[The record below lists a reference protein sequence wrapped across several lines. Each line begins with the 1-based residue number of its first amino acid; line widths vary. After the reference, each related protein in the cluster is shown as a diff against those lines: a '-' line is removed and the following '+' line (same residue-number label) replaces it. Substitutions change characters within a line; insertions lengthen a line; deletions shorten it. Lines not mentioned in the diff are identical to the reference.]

1 MITIKNNN
9 NDGDDDTRRTWIT
22 RIAVNHQNQAATPV
36 PLLTQRMVNLHR
48 QHITWWNFWEGWRQR
63 RWRLCA
69 AGLSGG
75 GGGGCAGLER
85 NGHRAPA
92 KQQAPPP
99 LLTQYVLHLQR
110 IRNWWLLGG
119 WAAAARRWQRRV
131 ADDNWAWG
139 SGAVGSE
146 ENGRRAP
153 TKHQARRLY

>member
-1 MITIKNNN
+1 M
-9 NDGDDDTRRTWIT
+9 T
-22 RIAVNHQNQAATPV
+22 RIAVNHQNQAATLV
-36 PLLTQRMVNLHR
+36 PLLTQRDGEPPPNISR
-48 QHITWWNFWEGWRQR
+48 GGIFWEGWRPR

-69 AGLSGG
+69 AGLSC

-92 KQQAPPP
+92 KQKAPPP
-99 LLTQYVLHLQR
+99 LLTQYVLHLQH
-110 IRNWWLLGG
+110 IMNWWLLVG
-119 WAAAARRWQRRV
+119 WAAAARRWQQRV

-139 SGAVGSE
+139 SGAVSSE